1 MSTGAK
7 TIGEKNGVKAIL
19 NPLKALIRKDE
30 FGVLLALLVICYLLA
45 MTTDTF
51 MKPFNLLQVTRQAS
65 YIGIM
70 AIGAVFVLSMGDVD
84 LSVGSVFML
93 ASIITGICMR
103 AGLNPYLAVLVGIV
117 FGAICGLINGGLSV
131 LLKIPTI
138 IVTLGTMSI
147 YRSLGLVLA
156 EGRTVHQF
164 PKEGFL
170 FDVLGGQIGPI
181 PGSTVVFLVL
191 MVLGHLLY
199 NRTAF
204 GRRVCAIGS
213 NHQAALFS
221 GVRITHHR
229 LMVMMLQGSLAAFA
243 GILAMFF
250 LKSADTSYGQ
260 GYELEVIAAA
270 IIGGTSLGGGEGT
283 VIGAF
288 IGALITAV
296 IRNGLVL
303 LGVEIYWTGAATGA
317 VIIGA
322 VALDYFIKRRRNTS

>member
-1 MSTGAK
+1 MKAEAK
-7 TIGEKNGVKAIL
+7 TIGDGGRVKTIF
-19 NPLKALIRKDE
+19 NPFKALFRTDE
-30 FGVLLALLVICYLLA
+30 FGVVVALIVICYLLA

-51 MKPFNLLQVTRQAS
+51 MKPFNLLQITRQAS

-93 ASIITGICMR
+93 TSVITGICMR
-103 AGLNPYLAVLVGIV
+103 AGLNIWLSILIGI
-117 FGAICGLINGGLSV
+117 GAGALCGLINGSLSV

-138 IVTLGTMSI
+138 IVTLGSMSI
-147 YRSLGLVLA
+147 FRSLGLVLA

-170 FDVLGGQIGPI
+170 FDVMGGQIGPV

-199 NRTAF
+199 RRTAF
-204 GRRVCAIGS
+204 GVRVCAIGS
-213 NHQAALFS
+213 NRQAALFS
-221 GVRITHHR
+221 GVNINRYR
-229 LMVMMLQGSLAAFA
+229 LLVMVLQGSLAAFA

-250 LKSADTSYGQ
+250 LKSADTSFGQ

-270 IIGGTSLGGGEGT
+270 IIGGTSLSGGEGT

-288 IGALITAV
+288 VGALITAV

-303 LGVEIYWTGAATGA
+303 LGVDIYWTGAATGV

-322 VALDYFIKRRRNTS
+322 VALDYFIKRRRSAA